1 MGINPWIVFVGA
13 DDGFVVSL
21 FALPVGVLTFVE
33 LFPLVLLDIIDCGFV
48 GFLLA
53 EDAPSTWKD
62 DASSMGGDAGR
73 LRPTTNDCRGNGTRF
88 RPRYCVWGLLLANNA
103 DAVMRMEE
111 DIIVFNSMT
120 TSSIIMSDSLR
131 AVGGGASKMFERAQV
146 DAAPPTP
153 PKKTASVWHWHDPA
167 FRSFPIITTNTNPIP
182 QQQKHH
188 VRTAK
193 APQRHPR

>member
-120 TSSIIMSDSLR
+120 TLIIELNESLVPW
-131 AVGGGASKMFERAQV
+131 AVPPFLWREFERAQV
-146 DAAPPTP
+146 DVPP
-153 PKKTASVWHWHDPA
+153 PKKKQRVWLLSAHYQYYYL
-167 FRSFPIITTNTNPIP
+167 PI
-182 QQQKHH
+182 
-188 VRTAK
+188 RT
-193 APQRHPR
+193 QYH